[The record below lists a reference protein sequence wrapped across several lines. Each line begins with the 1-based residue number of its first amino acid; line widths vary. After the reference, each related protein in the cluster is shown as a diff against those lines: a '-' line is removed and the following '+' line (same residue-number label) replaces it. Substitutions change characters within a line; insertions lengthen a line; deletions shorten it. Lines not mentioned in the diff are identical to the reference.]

1 MNESELKQL
10 NEDVKH
16 LKIVGLEDTI
26 QTVVVKT
33 ELTDATGA
41 ADDIDDHD
49 DDVFSDQAVDLSP
62 VNRHPPTRI
71 LSGNLDLASRRIQSL
86 SKISQA
92 LMRGPSTLPPEPVD
106 HRDRS
111 RQDSRR
117 DSQSSQER
125 FLNRIKKPKPLTN
138 LPRFGDSDHGS
149 IYLKPKTPRTPLL
162 VSPDCHVL
170 EERFRNLIENNAAD
184 TEKLRNLSVSSADFN
199 FEAGGSL
206 PNTPLRTPRS
216 FNFPP
221 PSSLASAA
229 STSGTLDLSIKKVD
243 SESDDETVPGVP
255 TINIIKP
262 EPVDP
267 GEDINTPPAHMSSYK
282 IKPSPAYT
290 GEHSYYRVFQNN
302 SKDLE
307 LSLNL

>member
-111 RQDSRR
+111 RQDARR
-117 DSQSSQER
+117 DSQCSQER

-267 GEDINTPPAHMSSYK
+267 AEDINTPPAHMSSYK

-290 GEHSYYRVFQNN
+290 GKHS
-302 SKDLE
+302 
-307 LSLNL
+307 